1 MGENA
6 YLALPKGQL
15 TSGHVLVIPVV
26 HRQSTLQLP
35 EEAVKEVGGLQEG
48 ADPVGVRRVSEP

>member
-35 EEAVKEVGGLQEG
+35 EEAVKEVEAFKG
-48 ADPVGVRRVSEP
+48 A

>member
-15 TSGHVLVIPVV
+15 TSGHVLVV

-35 EEAVKEVGGLQEG
+35 EEAVKEVEAFKKALIQW
-48 ADPVGVRRVSEP
+48 A

>member
-1 MGENA
+1 MAYEGSVGENA

-35 EEAVKEVGGLQEG
+35 EEAVKEVEAFKKALIQW
-48 ADPVGVRRVSEP
+48 A